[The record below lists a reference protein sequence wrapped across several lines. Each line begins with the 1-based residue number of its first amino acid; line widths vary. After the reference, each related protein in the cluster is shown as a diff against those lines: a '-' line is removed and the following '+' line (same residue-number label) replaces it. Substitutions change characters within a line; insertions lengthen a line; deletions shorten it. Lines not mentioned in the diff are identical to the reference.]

1 MDHLQEKLKH
11 GERLQQKENKLN
23 RKMKLAKEYGVTH
36 VLKNPHKYHKTSPF
50 NCGNPDCLMCANP
63 RKIFKEKT
71 IQEQRNEQDMDSPK
85 YRHSNGDV
93 NEL

>member
-1 MDHLQEKLKH
+1 MDKKL
-11 GERLQQKENKLN
+11 
-23 RKMKLAKEYGVTH
+23 RKV
-36 VLKNPHKYHKTSPF
+36 
-50 NCGNPDCLMCANP
+50 
-63 RKIFKEKT
+63 FKEKT